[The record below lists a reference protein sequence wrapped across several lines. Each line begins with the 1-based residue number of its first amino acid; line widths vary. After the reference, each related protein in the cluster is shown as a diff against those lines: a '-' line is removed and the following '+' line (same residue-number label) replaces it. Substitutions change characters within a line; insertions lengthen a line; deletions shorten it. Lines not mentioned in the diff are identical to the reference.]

1 MITLMTVWSF
11 VKTHHAKIT
20 AATSALLLWA
30 CVHQQGQLSSCKK
43 SAESKAEV
51 AATQAQSNTNTAK
64 VQTKIK
70 FVYVKGEPCPQVEVD
85 TEAHA
90 NSQATQAQNLS
101 ATASLGPASGQNGT
115 SGGLW
120 AGLGSFGLDQ
130 PYVSLGLQHG
140 SWQAEAQQS
149 FGAWGGKLAYRALSW

>member
-43 SAESKAEV
+43 SAESKA
-51 AATQAQSNTNTAK
+51 
-64 VQTKIK
+64 
-70 FVYVKGEPCPQVEVD
+70 EVD

-149 FGAWGGKLAYRALSW
+149 FGAWGGK